1 MATSRSAPSSAG
13 TTSAA
18 DLKQLQEEVKRL
30 RAYKVMAEKS
40 LAKMGVDLQAALKQ
54 GWVSK
59 RAEVRRK
66 RLERKK
72 AAEAAKWAKNDQA
85 EAYIRRERKKVGLPV
100 RNPTPTPSEAA
111 YLERVA
117 EAAREEK
124 AERLRNRVRRMSHQ
138 LLIAAAIG
146 HQYRDVTGADQ
157 PGHVVPGGA
166 DSGPPKHNRFDPRSE
181 MGLTATE
188 AMARSFRNW
197 ANKAKEGA
205 RSRSRTPSTV
215 YVSSRTTGPEDTPSG
230 SESDSSFTDDN
241 AAGAG
246 IKGPKALRAIVYD
259 PSSFDEDDITDA
271 GEELGGLADLDLDDV
286 SDEVLATAYGMLAKA
301 ERTDGEGDWADVL
314 ASNILVNL
322 IPEKPNSP
330 PSSTSWGDTETED
343 GQPPALSG
351 LWGNS
356 ETETENESRSD
367 KTELTGEGK
376 TQTILD
382 FFPASPSLTN
392 AKKQTKNVKKVS
404 GKKKKKTASKNQ
416 APKKSPASNP
426 KYTAKATQTKRN
438 QKGPTTISPSPS
450 DPNDDTKGPSRRAPH
465 KPEAPDQSVWD
476 PTWWRVNKTDYYDG
490 VWADKVLP
498 KKQPTNKMETG
509 FMLWQHQEERFPH
522 LDDRLK
528 LQPLYHNVIF
538 KPEEVDTYSW
548 DPVNRAVTEPKTG
561 LSAPLRLGPIT
572 VHSLARWKSAE
583 FGGEYSRVPVQMPD
597 SPSIEERKRSLP
609 SAMLFKSKE
618 EATPKKVAFASS
630 GVKAHKAIPK
640 PVASVHYPLKSPA
653 ATSISAGPS
662 SGYSGDVSSQ
672 PETPTAVTLYEHI
685 EESSDDDDDEEEEE
699 EEERNLDAYRRETQV
714 SRAAAKR
721 AATSSFSEAIANFNG
736 KRPAP
741 VATAAEESFISQVKK
756 RRAVTVVSVSS
767 SDESEKEN
775 GEEEELEIFSAAA
788 KEFWNRQ
795 RDEPVELALSP
806 PIPGSGTFIPGAKKK
821 AVRFDVSESGPSHGM
836 RDGAR
841 RALGRYGLT
850 SSRRGPYR

>member
-1 MATSRSAPSSAG
+1 MAASSRSAPSSAG
-13 TTSAA
+13 SASAA

-85 EAYIRRERKKVGLPV
+85 EAIIRRERKKVGLPV

-111 YLERVA
+111 YLEQVA

-146 HQYRDVTGADQ
+146 HQYREVTGA
-157 PGHVVPGGA
+157 VPGGA
-166 DSGPPKHNRFDPRSE
+166 EKHKRYDARSE
-181 MGLTATE
+181 AGLTATE

-197 ANKAKEGA
+197 VNKAKEGA
-205 RSRSRTPSTV
+205 RSRTPSTSTV

-246 IKGPKALRAIVYD
+246 IKGPRALRAIVYE
-259 PSSFDEDDITDA
+259 PSLSDEDDIADA
-271 GEELGGLADLDLDDV
+271 GEALGGLADLDLDDV

-301 ERTDGEGDWADVL
+301 ERTDGQGDWANVL
-314 ASNILVNL
+314 ASNVLGNL
-322 IPEKPNSP
+322 IPGKPKA
-330 PSSTSWGDTETED
+330 PSTTSWGDSETED
-343 GQPPALSG
+343 GKPPALSG

-356 ETETENESRSD
+356 ETETETETSGD

-376 TQTILD
+376 TKTVLD
-382 FFPASPSLTN
+382 FFPASPNLSN
-392 AKKQTKNVKKVS
+392 KKTQTKDVKKVS
-404 GKKKKKTASKNQ
+404 GKKKKKASNNQ
-416 APKKSPASNP
+416 APKKIPAPNP
-426 KYTAKATQTKRN
+426 KYTAKATQTKRK
-438 QKGPTTISPSPS
+438 QKSSTILPSPS
-450 DPNDDTKGPSRRAPH
+450 DPNDTKGPSRRAPH
-465 KPEAPDQSVWD
+465 KPAAPDQSVWD

-509 FMLWQHQEERFPH
+509 FMLWEHQEERFPH
-522 LDDRLK
+522 LDDKLK

-572 VHSLARWKSAE
+572 VHSLGRWKSAE
-583 FGGEYSRVPVQMPD
+583 FGGEYSRDPVQMPD
-597 SPSIEERKRSLP
+597 SPSIEERKRSFP

-618 EATPKKVAFASS
+618 EPTTKKVAFAS
-630 GVKAHKAIPK
+630 GVKAHKVIPK

-662 SGYSGDVSSQ
+662 SGGYSGDVSSSQ

-685 EESSDDDDDEEEEE
+685 EDSSEEEEE
-699 EEERNLDAYRRETQV
+699 EEEEEQLNVDKRMREARV
-714 SRAAAKR
+714 RRAAAKR
-721 AATSSFSEAIANFNG
+721 NAAASSSFSEVITNFNG
-736 KRPAP
+736 KRPATIP
-741 VATAAEESFISQVKK
+741 TPAEAAFVSRIKK
-756 RRAVTVVSVSS
+756 RRAATVVSVSS
-767 SDESEKEN
+767 ESEKEN
-775 GEEEELEIFSAAA
+775 GEDKEEVELEIFSAAA
-788 KEFWNRQ
+788 KEFWNTQ

-806 PIPGSGTFIPGAKKK
+806 PIPGSGSTYTAGAKKK
-821 AVRFDVSESGPSHGM
+821 AVRFDVSEGGPSYGM